1 MNKVMLVGKNG
12 QVGREL
18 AQRLIANKFDVLA
31 LGRQELDIT
40 RGADVMRQVLEFSP
54 QFVVNCAAYMAVDRA
69 ESEIEAAY
77 QGNELGPKNLA
88 LAAKASGAV
97 LIHLS
102 TDYVFSGTKG
112 GSYGEL
118 DPVAP
123 SGVYGASKLAG
134 EKAVAECCRQHIILR
149 TAWVFSVQGN
159 NFVKTMLRL
168 GREGGSLGIVDDQKG
183 GPTYAGDI
191 ATAIVT
197 MIQKLPVE
205 SFNDWG
211 VYHFSGFPYVSWFD
225 FATCIFIEAEK
236 QGLLSSSP
244 VLTPLSS
251 GQYSAP
257 AERPKN
263 SCLDG
268 RKITRV
274 FGIEP
279 SNWPRAIEQL
289 ANYFD

>member
-31 LGRQELDIT
+31 LDRQELDIT
-40 RGADVMRQVLEFSP
+40 QGTDVMRQVLEFGP
-54 QFVVNCAAYMAVDRA
+54 NFIVNCAAYTAVDRA
-69 ESEIEAAY
+69 ESEVEAAY

-88 LAAKASGAV
+88 LAANESGAV
-97 LIHLS
+97 LLHLS
-102 TDYVFSGTKG
+102 TDYVFSGSKD
-112 GSYGEL
+112 GSYCEL

-134 EKAVAECCRQHIILR
+134 EKAIAETCRQHIILR
-149 TAWVFSVQGN
+149 TAWVFGAQGN

-168 GREGGSLGIVDDQKG
+168 GRERDSLGVVDDQRG

-191 ATAIVT
+191 AAAIIT
-197 MIQKLPVE
+197 IIQGVRVE
-205 SFNDWG
+205 SFDGWG

-225 FATCIFIEAEK
+225 FASAIFAEAEK
-236 QGLLSSSP
+236 QSLLSSSP

-251 GQYSAP
+251 EQYPTP

-268 RKITRV
+268 GKITQV
-274 FGIEP
+274 FGVEP
-279 SNWPRAIEQL
+279 SNWSGALKQL
-289 ANYFD
+289 ANYSE

>member
-31 LGRQELDIT
+31 LDRQELDIT
-40 RGADVMRQVLEFSP
+40 QGTDVMRQVLEFGP
-54 QFVVNCAAYMAVDRA
+54 NFIVNCAAYTAVDRA
-69 ESEIEAAY
+69 ESEVEAAY

-88 LAAKASGAV
+88 LAANESGAV
-97 LIHLS
+97 LLHLS
-102 TDYVFSGTKG
+102 TDYVFSGSKD
-112 GSYGEL
+112 GSYCEL

-134 EKAVAECCRQHIILR
+134 EKAIAETCRLHIILR
-149 TAWVFSVQGN
+149 TAWVFGAQGN

-168 GREGGSLGIVDDQKG
+168 ARERDSLGVVDDQRG

-191 ATAIVT
+191 AAAIIT
-197 MIQKLPVE
+197 IIQGVRVE
-205 SFNDWG
+205 SFDGWG

-225 FATCIFIEAEK
+225 FASAIFTEAEK
-236 QGLLSSSP
+236 QSLLSSSP

-251 GQYSAP
+251 EQYPTP

-268 RKITRV
+268 GKITRV

-279 SNWPRAIEQL
+279 SNWPGALEQL

>member
-1 MNKVMLVGKNG
+1 MKKVMLVGKNG

-40 RGADVMRQVLEFSP
+40 QGADVMRQVLEFNPS
-54 QFVVNCAAYMAVDRA
+54 FIVNCAAYTTVDRA
-69 ESEIEAAY
+69 ESDVEAAY

-88 LAAKASGAV
+88 LAANECGAV
-97 LIHLS
+97 LLHLS
-102 TDYVFSGTKG
+102 TDYVFSGTKE
-112 GSYGEL
+112 GSYLET

-134 EKAVAECCRQHIILR
+134 EKAIAESCRQHIILR
-149 TAWVFSVQGN
+149 TAWVFGAQGN

-168 GREGGSLGIVDDQKG
+168 GRERDSLGVVDDQRG

-191 ATAIVT
+191 AAAIIT
-197 MIQKLPVE
+197 IIQRIPRE
-205 SFNDWG
+205 AFEDWG
-211 VYHFSGFPYVSWFD
+211 IYHFSGFPYVSWFG
-225 FATCIFIEAEK
+225 FASSIFAEAEK
-236 QGLLSSSP
+236 QGLLNSSP

-251 GQYSAP
+251 EQYPTP

-268 RKITRV
+268 GKITRV
-274 FGIEP
+274 FGVEP
-279 SNWPRAIEQL
+279 SNWSGALKQL
-289 ANYFD
+289 TNYSE

>member
-18 AQRLIANKFDVLA
+18 AQRLGASKFDVLA
-31 LGRQELDIT
+31 LGRHELDIT
-40 RGADVMRQVLEFSP
+40 KGAEVMRQVLAFSP
-54 QFVVNCAAYMAVDRA
+54 KFIVNCAAYTAVDRA
-69 ESEIEAAY
+69 ESEVEVAY
-77 QGNELGPKNLA
+77 QANELGPKNLA
-88 LAAKASGAV
+88 LAAEECGAV
-97 LIHLS
+97 LVHLS

-112 GSYGEL
+112 GPYSEL

-134 EKAVAECCRQHIILR
+134 EKAIGECCPQHIILR
-149 TAWVFSVQGN
+149 TAWVFGAQGN

-168 GREGGSLGIVDDQKG
+168 GRERDSLGVVDDQRG

-191 ATAIVT
+191 AEAIIT
-197 MIQKLPVE
+197 IIQGMRVE
-205 SFNDWG
+205 SFDDWG
-211 VYHFSGFPYVSWFD
+211 VYHFSGFPFVSWFD
-225 FATCIFIEAEK
+225 FASSIFAEAEK
-236 QGLLSSSP
+236 QSLLNSSP

-251 GQYSAP
+251 EQYPTP

-268 RKITRV
+268 GNITRV

-279 SNWPRAIEQL
+279 SNWPGALEQL
-289 ANYFD
+289 ANYID